1 MQQHQMLKA
10 VAVVVVTFASD
21 ASANTMSNHRFARM
35 MRARSLSAN
44 GLPDP
49 KCHSGV
55 LGKNGVCCA
64 GYCGECSDYA
74 TCSSVRGQDSEGAC
88 CASKV
93 FDLRCGGGAPA
104 NKCLKSCSESVP
116 PCIMDEEAPPA
127 PAATRHAGSDC
138 NEAVSDWRLRASG
151 ATTP

>member
-1 MQQHQMLKA
+1 MVKA
-10 VAVVVVTFASD
+10 VAIAFALFSCVEA
-21 ASANTMSNHRFARM
+21 ASSVSKQGFLRVI
-35 MRARSLSAN
+35 RARSLSVN

-55 LGKNGVCCA
+55 LGSNGVCCA
-64 GYCGECSDYA
+64 GYCGECSDYP
-74 TCSSVRGQDSEGAC
+74 TCSSVRGQASEGAC

-93 FDLRCGGGAPA
+93 LELRCGGGAPA

-127 PAATRHAGSDC
+127 PTATRHAMTDC
-138 NEAVSDWRLRASG
+138 NEAVSDWRLRASA